1 MSAAML
7 RTPTADD
14 APAMSNGLKTIALDT
29 KREMRRAEW
38 LRRQAEVARS
48 RGDDDEALRLF
59 AVRGR
64 QRARAIISPV

>member
-1 MSAAML
+1 MSAAL
-7 RTPTADD
+7 LKTPAADG
-14 APAMSNGLKTIALDT
+14 APAMGNGLKTIALDT
-29 KREMRRAEW
+29 LREMRSAEW
-38 LRRQAEVARS
+38 LRRQAEVARA